1 MTAKT
6 QPIVSGLL
14 IMRREN
20 IAFFLMDAKAFQQ
33 IVQTVCL
40 EKFLVQVVIINV
52 TCLECVK

>member
-6 QPIVSGLL
+6 QQIVPGLL

-20 IAFFLMDAKAFQQ
+20 IALFLMDAKAFQQ
-33 IVQTVCL
+33 IVQNVCL

>member
-6 QPIVSGLL
+6 QQIVPGLL

-20 IAFFLMDAKAFQQ
+20 IALFLMDAKPFQQ
-33 IVQTVCL
+33 IVQNVCL

-52 TCLECVK
+52 TCQECVK

>member
-6 QPIVSGLL
+6 QQIVPGLL

-20 IAFFLMDAKAFQQ
+20 IALFLMDAKAFQQ
-33 IVQTVCL
+33 IVQNVCL
-40 EKFLVQVVIINV
+40 EKFLAQVVIINV

>member
-6 QPIVSGLL
+6 QQIVPGLL
-14 IMRREN
+14 IMRWEN
-20 IAFFLMDAKAFQQ
+20 IALFLMDAKAFQQ
-33 IVQTVCL
+33 IVQNVCL